1 MPRVQV
7 NKQFKVGDILTHDD
21 GVTEWLVKRI
31 EGNKMFLYGITV
43 ATGEPREDFHNG
55 SWEAPFNF
63 VAIGDYSPFVFL
75 RKSTIIRYRRK
86 K

>member
-1 MPRVQV
+1 MSTITKP
-7 NKQFKVGDILTHDD
+7 FKVGDILTHD
-21 GVTEWLVKRI
+21 GGETEWLVKRI

-55 SWEAPFNF
+55 EGGTLFTNTDVDRFSLFT
-63 VAIGDYSPFVFL
+63 FL
-75 RKSTIIRYRRK
+75 RKSTVIRYRRK